1 MCDHKKYYLEKIR
14 PKHNLNRGN
23 KRPPWF
29 REFIETTTDNKTEPL
44 NCGSYKIVYPFG
56 EYTVAIEEGDKTE
69 TPRSISIIKTIPER
83 YQKHFIYPVD
93 IFFTKGYTVSKLSL
107 CPSGDLRDLLDGKY
121 FYKLEPQMFT
131 DLAKALD
138 QLHQK
143 NVAVSDLKPENIML
157 CKCGCLAF
165 IDLDSSITLEN
176 GVPKKFTGTPYYNPF
191 LLIKD
196 KKPRDFF
203 ISDWAAMAIIVLQY
217 IAAFVGNMKGE
228 WKLYDLML
236 ESDNDRDFFYKQL
249 RYRKVENHVY
259 YEELG
264 LDPLLV
270 RSAMTLLHRLFKREP
285 YMNRYGRIPVDRYVK
300 EFSDEVEQYIDD
312 FRSKMGLDEMSL
324 QIKRYRTWNT
334 LKF

>member
-1 MCDHKKYYLEKIR
+1 MCDHKKHYLEKIKPR
-14 PKHNLNRGN
+14 HNLNWGK

-29 REFIETTTDNKTEPL
+29 REFIETTKNAEPL

-56 EYTVAIEEGDKTE
+56 EYAVAIEEGDKTE

-107 CPSGDLRDLLDGKY
+107 CPEGDLFDLLNNGKD

-176 GVPKKFTGTPYYNPF
+176 GVPKKFTGTEYYNPF
-191 LLIKD
+191 VMIRRKR
-196 KKPRDFF
+196 PRDYF

-217 IAAFVGNMKGE
+217 IAAYMAEMKAEG
-228 WKLYDLML
+228 KLFDLL
-236 ESDNDRDFFYKQL
+236 VKSHNENDFFYKML
-249 RYRKVENHVY
+249 RYPKVENHVY

-270 RSAMTLLHRLFKREP
+270 RSAMTLLHRLFQREP
-285 YMNRYGRIPVDRYVK
+285 YTTRWRYVR
-300 EFSDEVEQYIDD
+300 EFSDEVEQNIDD

-324 QIKRYRTWNT
+324 QIKRYRTWNK

>member
-1 MCDHKKYYLEKIR
+1 MKYFLKDIK
-14 PKHNLNRGN
+14 PKHNLNWGK

-29 REFIETTTDNKTEPL
+29 REFIETTIKNKTEPL
-44 NCGSYKIVYPFG
+44 NCGSYKIVYKFG
-56 EYTVAIEEGDKTE
+56 EYAVAIEKGDKTK

-107 CPSGDLRDLLDGKY
+107 CPEGDLRDLLDGED

-176 GVPKKFTGTPYYNPF
+176 GVPKKYVGTRYYNPF
-191 LLIKD
+191 ILIKD
-196 KKPRDFF
+196 KRPRDFF
-203 ISDWAAMAIIVLQY
+203 ISDWAAMAITVLQY
-217 IAAFVGNMKGE
+217 IAAYMGKMKGE
-228 WKLYDLML
+228 WQLYNLLL
-236 ESDNDRDFFYKQL
+236 ESENDRDRFYKQL
-249 RYRKVENHVY
+249 RYRKVENYVN
-259 YEELG
+259 YEQLG
-264 LDPLLV
+264 LDPWLV

-285 YMNRYGRIPVDRYVK
+285 YMNRYGRIPVDRYVR
-300 EFSDEVEQYIDD
+300 EFSDEVEQNIDD
-312 FRSKMGLDEMSL
+312 FRSKLGLNESSL
-324 QIKRYRTWNT
+324 RIQNIWNK

>member
-1 MCDHKKYYLEKIR
+1 MKYFLKDIK
-14 PKHNLNRGN
+14 PKHNWNKS
-23 KRPPWF
+23 KRPKWF
-29 REFIETTTDNKTEPL
+29 KEFIETTITNKTEPL

-56 EYTVAIEEGDKTE
+56 DYAVAIEKGDKTE
-69 TPRSISIIKTIPER
+69 TPRSISIIKTISEE

-107 CPSGDLRDLLDGKY
+107 CPSGDLFDLLNGKD

-138 QLHQK
+138 KLHQK

-176 GVPKKFTGTPYYNPF
+176 GVPKKFTGTEYYNPF
-191 LLIKD
+191 VMIRRKR
-196 KKPRDFF
+196 PRDYF

-217 IAAFVGNMKGE
+217 IAAYMAERKAE
-228 WKLYDLML
+228 WKLFDLL
-236 ESDNDRDFFYKQL
+236 VESHNKNDFFYKML

-270 RSAMTLLHRLFKREP
+270 RSAMTLLHRLFQREP
-285 YMNRYGRIPVDRYVK
+285 YMTRWRYVR
-300 EFSDEVEQYIDD
+300 EFSDEVEQNIDD
-312 FRSKMGLDEMSL
+312 FRSKLGLNESSL
-324 QIKRYRTWNT
+324 RIQNIWNK